1 MYDYDLLII
10 MRIAE
15 VLMDE
20 ETPEKVREL
29 RLKALGSVRNQLEH
43 YKGLGYID
51 RLLNGIAEKR
61 VTMIMRA
68 TTKTEMD
75 RVMIPK
81 APHYNGAEFITDE
94 YHIPEEEMI
103 AWSMVSLQAPL
114 SSIGMQRYMELF
126 REFFPEESKELR
138 YGGAV

>member
-61 VTMIMRA
+61 VTMIMKA

>member
-1 MYDYDLLII
+1 MYDYDLQII

-20 ETPEKVREL
+20 ESPEKVREL
-29 RLKALGSVRNQLEH
+29 RLKALGGLRGQLEH
-43 YKGLGYID
+43 YKGLGYIE

-61 VTMIMRA
+61 VAMIMKA

-94 YHIPEEEMI
+94 YHIPEEELI
-103 AWSMVSLQAPL
+103 AWSQASLKGPL
-114 SSIGMQRYMELF
+114 VGAGFKRYMQLF
-126 REFFPEESKELR
+126 REFFPDESQTFKL
-138 YGGAV
+138 GGVV

>member
-20 ETPEKVREL
+20 ESPEKVREL
-29 RLKALGSVRNQLEH
+29 RLKALGGLRGQLEH
-43 YKGLGYID
+43 YKKLGYID

-61 VTMIMRA
+61 VAMIMKA

-75 RVMIPK
+75 RIMTPK
-81 APHYNGAEFITDE
+81 APHYNGAEFVTVKAIVDKKTRGMLKKYDTML
-94 YHIPEEEMI
+94 PEEEE
-103 AWSMVSLQAPL
+103 
-114 SSIGMQRYMELF
+114 Y
-126 REFFPEESKELR
+126 
-138 YGGAV
+138 

>member
-20 ETPEKVREL
+20 ETPEKVCEL

-61 VTMIMRA
+61 VTMIMKA

>member
-20 ETPEKVREL
+20 ESPEKVREL
-29 RLKALGSVRNQLEH
+29 RLKALGGLRGQLEH
-43 YKGLGYID
+43 YKGLGYIE

-61 VTMIMRA
+61 VAMIMKT

-75 RVMIPK
+75 RVMMPK

-94 YHIPEEEMI
+94 YHIPEEELI
-103 AWSMVSLQAPL
+103 AWSQASLKGPL
-114 SSIGMQRYMELF
+114 VGAGFKRYMQLF
-126 REFFPEESKELR
+126 REFFPEESKSFHL
-138 YGGAV
+138 GGAV